1 VKYLSLNDNLE
12 RLIKT
17 SSGREQSNKQ
27 EHALRDKTIV
37 EAVISGNEI
46 IAISFEEIEV
56 DLKVRIAH
64 LNQLSHV
71 INQVFVLNGLQ
82 LLHVV
87 KFVNISLN

>member
-17 SSGREQSNKQ
+17 SSGSEQSNKQ

-37 EAVISGNEI
+37 KAVISGNEI
-46 IAISFEEIEV
+46 ITISLEEIEV
-56 DLKVRIAH
+56 DLKVRVAH